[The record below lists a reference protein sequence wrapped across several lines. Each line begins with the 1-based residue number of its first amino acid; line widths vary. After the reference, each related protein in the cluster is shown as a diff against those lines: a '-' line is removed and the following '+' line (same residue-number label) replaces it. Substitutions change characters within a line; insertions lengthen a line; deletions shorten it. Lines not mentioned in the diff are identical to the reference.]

1 MKESQVT
8 IKIEKKKLWHFVAKT
23 RFASETAVCRRKRIV
38 ARHENESPKHF
49 KTIYYAQR
57 N

>member
-38 ARHENESPKHF
+38 AQHEKRKS
-49 KTIYYAQR
+49 KTF
-57 N
+57 